1 MEGRGERPA
10 HGLALAAQFSEFGDF
25 GKLRK
30 SVGLAKLVRV
40 NVSKTGVSVSLG
52 PRGATFNQPLI
63 STRKR
68 RSYVTLGAPGSGLS
82 YRTGV
87 SRPRQSPAWAMS
99 LWGWL
104 VLIGIV
110 LLLLQWIVK

>member
-1 MEGRGERPA
+1 MGYFR
-10 HGLALAAQFSEFGDF
+10 F
-25 GKLRK
+25 RK
-30 SVGLAKLVRV
+30 SIDLAKLVRL
-40 NVSKTGVSVSLG
+40 NLSKTGVSVSLG